1 MIKNVTH
8 FSLMLLVLMGL
19 SISPMGAWA
28 QSSPVSPNT
37 GAPTKALPPSL
48 RPNGKITKEQAGAF
62 YAQCRDNPA
71 ALQDL
76 NPIQRG
82 TFCGCL
88 ADGMQAFLT
97 TDIITKM
104 NNPQTDEGRA
114 ALGTMLEKVY
124 FPCSLPVIDETI
136 RGECIGRASRGT
148 PAQAQAGQQYCGC
161 LVRHMMTYVQQVG
174 IAETLYTLKI
184 SGRMTEPLDAL
195 KGSSGYNKEMIR
207 AYQTCFSGQIP

>member
-1 MIKNVTH
+1 MIKSVTH
-8 FSLMLLVLMGL
+8 FSLMLLVLVGL
-19 SISPMGAWA
+19 STGLKDAWA
-28 QSSPVSPNT
+28 QSSPIVSN
-37 GAPTKALPPSL
+37 APSPPAPLPPSL
-48 RPNGKITKEQAGAF
+48 TPNGKITKEQAGAF

-104 NNPQTDEGRA
+104 NNPQTDEGRT

-124 FPCSLPVIDETI
+124 FPCSMPVMDETI
-136 RGECIGRASRGT
+136 RGECISRSSHGT

-161 LVRHMMTYVQQVG
+161 LVRHMMTYVQKVG

-207 AYQTCFSGQIP
+207 AYQTCFTGQIP